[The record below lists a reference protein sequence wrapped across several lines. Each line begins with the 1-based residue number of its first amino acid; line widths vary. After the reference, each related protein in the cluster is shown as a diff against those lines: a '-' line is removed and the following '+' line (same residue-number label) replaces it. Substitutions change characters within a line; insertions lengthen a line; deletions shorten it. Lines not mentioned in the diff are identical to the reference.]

1 MICNKCGAEV
11 HSSAAFCENCGTA
24 VEQPAMEFDTPAAP
38 RDNVILGTVGALMGG
53 LIGAAVILLLGRLNT
68 VAAIG
73 GFVLAFCA
81 LKGYELLGKGLS
93 VKGIV
98 ISVIIMLI
106 IPFVADTLDWGIL
119 IYTDFIDA
127 GYEISYLEAVQLLPV
142 CLEEGVIEMGDYVKS
157 LLMLYGFTALG
168 AVTVVLDAI
177 KKNKK

>member
-1 MICNKCGAEV
+1 MAWLDKLHHPEKFIKTFLKWGL
-11 HSSAAFCENCGTA
+11 
-24 VEQPAMEFDTPAAP
+24 
-38 RDNVILGTVGALMGG
+38 LGLIMGVLGG

-98 ISVIIMLI
+98 VSVIIMLI
-106 IPFVADTLDWGIL
+106 IPFVADTLDWGIV
-119 IYTDFIDA
+119 IYNDFAGA
-127 GYEISYLEAVQLLPV
+127 GYDLTYFDALLLLPPL
-142 CLEEGVIEMGDYVKS
+142 LEEGAIEMGVYVKN